1 MEYLIEL
8 EIQYYEARKA
18 MDWQTMA
25 NIMRLVYPEPDDIP
39 QAKRK
44 GKIKPLQEGCRLN
57 E

>member
-1 MEYLIEL
+1 MKNLEEL
-8 EIQYYEARKA
+8 EKQYNEAKIQ

-25 NIMRLVYPEPDDIP
+25 NIMRLVYPEPDVTP

-44 GKIKPLQEGCRLN
+44 SKIKPLQAGCRLN